1 MSVKMIR
8 TPGILFGFKL
18 KSVFEVKHLKEK
30 IGFKNQFFF
39 EPFEDLSTSTE
50 IDRLNK
56 LRLLQNKSTKFT
68 TESYLYKKIK

>member
-39 EPFEDLSTSTE
+39 
-50 IDRLNK
+50 
-56 LRLLQNKSTKFT
+56 
-68 TESYLYKKIK
+68 